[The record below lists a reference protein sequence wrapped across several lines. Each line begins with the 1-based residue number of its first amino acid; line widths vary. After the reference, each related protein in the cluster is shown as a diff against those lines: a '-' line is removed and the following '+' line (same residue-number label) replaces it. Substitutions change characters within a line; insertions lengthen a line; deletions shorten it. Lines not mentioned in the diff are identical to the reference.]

1 MNETTLPAPLAE
13 RPLIGSIA
21 DAPAFRTWDTTA
33 RAAYDRDGVV
43 CLRQAFARS
52 WLEQMAAGIEQD
64 RRQPGRFFRD
74 QTPEGSPARY
84 VFSYW
89 NWPGNPALRDV
100 VLHSPAAEIAGRLM
114 NAERITM
121 IMDNW
126 FLREAG
132 ATNGAPW
139 HHDEPYFDFDGGR
152 MCVVWMPLEPASS
165 DEGLTFAAGSHLWGR
180 LFMPLQFRQRAPFG
194 GVEEH
199 GAYAPVPDI
208 DAEPEKYRLVSWA
221 LEPGDCLVF
230 DLRTLHCATAGTK
243 PLQREIRRLSLRFGD
258 QDVRFKPRG
267 VWTEEITQFLIEQGQ
282 VVDGKLDCPVLPQ
295 VWSAEN

>member
-1 MNETTLPAPLAE
+1 MNETTRTGPLAE
-13 RPLIGSIA
+13 RPLNGSIT

-43 CLRQAFARS
+43 CLRQAFAGN

-74 QTPEGSPARY
+74 QTPEGSPAKY

-89 NWPGNPALRDV
+89 SWPNNAALRDV
-100 VLHSPAAEIAGRLM
+100 VLNSPAAEIAGRLM
-114 NAERITM
+114 NATRVTM

-152 MCVVWMPLEPASS
+152 MCAVWTPLEPASCE
-165 DEGLTFAAGSHLWGR
+165 EGLTFAAGSHLWGR
-180 LFMPLQFRQRAPFG
+180 LFMPLHFRQRAPFD
-194 GVEEH
+194 GVEKRGGYE
-199 GAYAPVPDI
+199 PVPDI
-208 DAEPEKYRLVSWA
+208 DSEPEKYRLLSWA

-282 VVDGKLDCPVLPQ
+282 IAGGKLNCPMLPQ
-295 VWSAEN
+295 VWSAEG